1 MGIPATRFVSELVD
15 DSGLGGWVSTQ
26 HDKVLILADSRGLQI
41 TPNPTIHCKRIATLI
56 LPLLTPSR
64 WVGWPVQA
72 AYSSEIEGGKERPS
86 GGLLLLGFSDEVQ
99 KCSITLRCNFKD

>member
-41 TPNPTIHCKRIATLI
+41 TPNPTIHCKRIARLI
-56 LPLLTPSR
+56 LTL
-64 WVGWPVQA
+64 GWPVQCRLPIHQRWKVA
-72 AYSSEIEGGKERPS
+72 GWQ
-86 GGLLLLGFSDEVQ
+86 GLPLRGTFAIGVQ
-99 KCSITLRCNFKD
+99 

>member
-41 TPNPTIHCKRIATLI
+41 TPSSQPYHPLQKNCNTDFTI
-56 LPLLTPSR
+56 
-64 WVGWPVQA
+64 
-72 AYSSEIEGGKERPS
+72 AYSE
-86 GGLLLLGFSDEVQ
+86 
-99 KCSITLRCNFKD
+99 